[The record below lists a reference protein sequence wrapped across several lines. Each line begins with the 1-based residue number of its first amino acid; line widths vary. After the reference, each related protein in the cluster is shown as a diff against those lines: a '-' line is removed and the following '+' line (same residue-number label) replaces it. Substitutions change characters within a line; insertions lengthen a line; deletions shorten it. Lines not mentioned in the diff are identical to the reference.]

1 MQTNS
6 PDLQQSADPCKPDAR
21 GPQDDCK
28 QVAEQ
33 LARQRKYEQRAQQN
47 GAAAQRRIREMGR
60 ESALPYGQAI
70 YKNYLELLAA
80 ALESTF
86 EDFVL
91 NPGKARAN
99 GDAIPYFDL
108 FKGVHHIAAVTL
120 TASLDQ
126 LSRKQRLATFCQN
139 LGRAIENECRLM
151 RLAGKSPLELRR
163 LMRQGLT
170 RRKLASHEV
179 MRQLGCSVPAWTD
192 MTRLHV
198 GQFLLD
204 HLHKS
209 TPIVRVVKHRVG
221 RTTPRF
227 VLPTAEVEEF
237 IRSCPQRTYSAAHTA
252 MVCKPEPWDGLYGG
266 GFLGNEESFV
276 RVPVQDIEERDT
288 TAIEHYRKADLSI
301 QFAAATHMQNEPLL
315 VDNDMPQLQ
324 RTAWEAGI
332 AGLFPCA
339 RAPMEVPERLG
350 NDPSKADLRARN
362 RMAAMA
368 HRDREQNR
376 PRRVRIERSLQTA
389 EELAGRTVWQ
399 PIHADS
405 RGRLYCGNRHVTHQG
420 PDYEKACL
428 SFARKGEVTNDGM
441 AWLFKAAAGHYGM
454 SRDHWTMRQKWGEKN
469 KQRMLAA
476 AADPLGKLELWRD
489 ASDPWQFLQMCRALQ
504 EALDTG
510 RTGVPIRLD
519 QTTSGCGILSTLVRD
534 AKVAR
539 MCNVIGKTP
548 HDLYSHIAERVC
560 MRLGHDLQLGDDKQK
575 ALAEVWLRRGIDRK
589 LVKGPVLAAPYGGSY
604 MSLCDGLVDALDM
617 HLGYVPL
624 DEYALQVAVPA
635 KYLASHMWAEL
646 KAVVGPCLEV
656 KAWLRKVCRKVMTAG
671 YPLEWT
677 TGMNWPMRKADRV
690 PKKRVVQTLLFGKRM
705 NLTLQDQPVDAG
717 YSATQANKGIGAD
730 FTHGIDAALAHQII
744 YTCAVHGV
752 PVLANHDCF
761 ATRIDHATFL
771 HTNLLDGFA
780 SFNRVNW
787 LAVAHEEFQLSSGLS
802 LPAPPLVGTL
812 LDGLIG
818 SNSYL
823 YS

>member
-1 MQTNS
+1 MQNS
-6 PDLQQSADPCKPDAR
+6 GLTGGAPASDLQANLQLKN
-21 GPQDDCK
+21 
-28 QVAEQ
+28 EQ
-33 LARQRKYEQRAQQN
+33 LARQRKYEQRAQHN
-47 GAAAQRRIREMGR
+47 GTAAQRRIREMGK

-70 YKNYLELLAA
+70 YKQYLELLAA
-80 ALESTF
+80 ALEDTF
-86 EDFVL
+86 EDFL
-91 NPGKARAN
+91 LEPGKARPN
-99 GDAIPYFDL
+99 GDAIPYFDP
-108 FKGVHHIAAVTL
+108 FSGVHHIAAVTL
-120 TASLDQ
+120 TAALDQ

-221 RTTPRF
+221 KTTPRF

-237 IRSCPQRTYSAAHTA
+237 ISQCPQRTYSAAHTA

-288 TAIEHYRKADLSI
+288 TAIEHYRKADLSM

-315 VDNDMPQLQ
+315 VDNDMPKLQ
-324 RTAWEAGI
+324 RIAWENGI
-332 AGLFPCA
+332 DGLFPCA
-339 RAPMEVPERLG
+339 RAPMDVPERLG
-350 NDPSKADLRARN
+350 DNPTKEELRIRN

-376 PRRVRIERSLQTA
+376 PRRLRIERSLQTA
-389 EELAGRTVWQ
+389 EEMAGRTVWQ
-399 PIHADS
+399 PYHADN
-405 RGRLYCGNRHVTHQG
+405 RGRLYSGNRHVTHQG
-420 PDYEKACL
+420 QDHEKACL
-428 SFARKGEVTNDGM
+428 SFARKGELNADGL
-441 AWLFKAAAGHYGM
+441 AWIYKAAAGHYGM
-454 SRDHWTMRQKWGEKN
+454 SRDHWAARQRWGENEKA
-469 KQRMLAA
+469 RMLAA
-476 AADPLGKLELWRD
+476 AADPLGKLELWRN
-489 ASDPWQFLQMCRALQ
+489 ASDPWQYLQLCCGLK
-504 EALDTG
+504 EALETG

-534 AKVAR
+534 ARVAR

-548 HDLYSHIAERVC
+548 RDLYTCIAEKVC
-560 MRLGHDLQLGDDKQK
+560 FRLAQDLEMGDTK
-575 ALAEVWLRRGIDRK
+575 ARTLAEIWLRRGIDRK

-604 MSLCDGLVDALDM
+604 MSLCDNLVDALDE

-646 KAVVGPCLEV
+646 KDTVAPCLEV